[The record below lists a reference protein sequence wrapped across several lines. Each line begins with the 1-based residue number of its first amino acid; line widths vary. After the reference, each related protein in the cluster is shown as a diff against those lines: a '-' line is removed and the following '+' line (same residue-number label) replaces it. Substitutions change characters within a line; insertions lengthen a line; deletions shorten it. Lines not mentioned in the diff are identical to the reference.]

1 MKNKSKISNQEH
13 KNYKERSSDHDKDRK
28 DGLEFSTDKI
38 TRKNQENNHNF
49 TTQIFRKSSISN
61 NSIFSCSNNNNTTSR
76 YDNNGIN
83 RSATTNDVHLLIREE
98 HVKLKDGEETNDFTI
113 TVNTPFLPKSENATA
128 PQKDSSTEIG
138 ENDAEKKPVN
148 FGTTATVLVAT
159 TKLKSC
165 LKNPLRKKKKNADSE
180 ADGSK
185 KLKKKQSKR
194 HICWEMENDMNL
206 IQNEEDGRGMQ
217 SKILNMAI
225 VASGPA
231 FLHGGGLNPESR
243 RSSNPEAPLITD
255 SSICLDLNSQGRK
268 ASLLDSLN
276 AVSRTSSTSTLTNTR
291 RRSSVMVTSLVKS
304 LDKLGK
310 YRPSFKPS
318 SNANKPSQLHNIMAS
333 ATIYTEATKVL
344 TTTTISDATTSASI
358 DTTAMSHSQPTQAS
372 SASNPSFACHPNK
385 SNTKL
390 IGDGGAGIIE
400 NVNDI
405 ITEVSDSPS
414 LSLKS
419 CPASVPRRRKR
430 SVHTHHI
437 DHNNRYE
444 KRRPSVHDE
453 VAKARG
459 KGILSPRFVPRSRHN
474 GISQSRD
481 LHDRILNK
489 RSPKR
494 GRRSRRNSI
503 RNASHNNLKSICT

>member
-1 MKNKSKISNQEH
+1 MKNKTDISNQEQ
-13 KNYKERSSDHDKDRK
+13 KNCIKRLSDHENDNRK
-28 DGLEFSTDKI
+28 ELLDFSTAKI
-38 TRKNQENNHNF
+38 ARKNQENSHSF
-49 TTQIFRKSSISN
+49 TTQMLRKSSCSN
-61 NSIFSCSNNNNTTSR
+61 NSIFSCSNNNNTSLR
-76 YDNNGIN
+76 YNNGIN
-83 RSATTNDVHLLIREE
+83 RSATTNDVHLLIHEE
-98 HVKLKDGEETNDFTI
+98 IKDEERKDDSAI
-113 TVNTPFLPKSENATA
+113 TANTPFLPKSE
-128 PQKDSSTEIG
+128 STNPKKVSLPEIVD
-138 ENDAEKKPVN
+138 DAEKKPIN
-148 FGTTATVLVAT
+148 FNTTATVLVAT

-165 LKNPLRKKKKNADSE
+165 LKNPLRKKKKNADLE
-180 ADGSK
+180 TDGSK
-185 KLKKKQSKR
+185 KLKKKQSKK
-194 HICWEMENDMNL
+194 HICWEIENDMNL

-243 RSSNPEAPLITD
+243 RSSNPETPLITRQQSID
-255 SSICLDLNSQGRK
+255 SNFDAQGRK
-268 ASLLDSLN
+268 SSLLMNSLN
-276 AVSRTSSTSTLTNTR
+276 AVSRTSSVSTVTNTR

-310 YRPSFKPS
+310 YRPTFKSS

-333 ATIYTEATKVL
+333 ATIYTTTTKVL
-344 TTTTISDATTSASI
+344 TTTTISDATTSFAI

-372 SASNPSFACHPNK
+372 SASNPSFACQPNQ

-390 IGDGGAGIIE
+390 FGDGGAGIIE

-405 ITEVSDSPS
+405 VTEVYDSPS

-430 SVHTHHI
+430 SIHTHNI
-437 DHNNRYE
+437 DE

-459 KGILSPRFVPRSRHN
+459 KGILSPRFVPRSKHN

-481 LHDRILNK
+481 LHDRIRKK

-494 GRRSRRNSI
+494 GARSRRNSI
-503 RNASHNNLKSICT
+503 RNASQNNLKSICT